1 MSIWEK
7 MGFGGY
13 KGFSHE
19 ADRLLRSAVELA
31 GNLGCEKADTSHLL
45 LAILQ
50 QDQGAAARFLAGK
63 QICEPEVRRQL
74 AQTRRAPALHLDRH
88 DLAPDLRRT
97 MDYAIIG
104 AQNAHLNRAEP
115 EHLLCAMLED
125 DGCTAG
131 VLLASM
137 GLQLTEAVRECRQ
150 LSGQFV
156 LPYQTR
162 AVAGAPRGSRASD
175 KYCRDLTRRAAERE
189 LDPVF
194 CREAELDRMVEILCR
209 RQKNN
214 PCLVGEPGV
223 GKTALAEG
231 LAQRIAGDRVPRALK
246 GRRLLALDMASLV
259 AGTKYRG
266 DFEERFKNLL
276 EELVRDGS
284 AILFVDEFH
293 TIVGAGAAEGAID
306 AASILKPVLARGEL
320 QMIGATTTEEFR
332 THIQKDAAL
341 ERRFGKVQVEEPT
354 PAQAVDILS
363 GLAPRYER
371 YHNVKLPQETLQA
384 AVELSVRYLPGRF
397 LPDKAI
403 DLVDEACAMIKTE
416 MDSMPSEMDDL
427 AHRITQLQIEQVS
440 LKKETDALSQSRLKD
455 LEKELAELQ
464 DKFRSM
470 KAKWENEKNAIGKVQ
485 SLREQIEQTNADIE
499 KAQREYDLNKAAELK
514 YGKLPQLQKQLEEE
528 EKIAAAKKEDSL
540 LRDRVTDEEIA
551 RIVARWTGIPVEKL
565 VEGERE
571 KLLHLDDVLHQRVIG
586 QDEAVT
592 KVSEAILRSRAGIA
606 NPNRPIGSF
615 LFLGP
620 TGVGKTELAKALA
633 QALFDDERNMVR
645 IDMTEYMEKF
655 SVSRLIGAPPG
666 YVGYE
671 EGGQLT
677 EAVRRKPYS
686 VVLFDEVEKAHPD
699 VFNILLQVLDDGRIT
714 DSQGRTVDFKNT
726 VIILTSNLGSD
737 IILNNLEQRRANGS
751 NELSEEAKHQIDQL
765 LKSKFRPEFLN
776 RLDEIVYYKSLT
788 KDEMRRIVDL
798 QLQDLRKRME
808 EGKHLKLEVTT
819 AAKDFIIDSAY
830 DSVYGARPIKRFIQ
844 SRVETLIAKAIIQGS
859 YTEGN
864 TLTVDCENGALTLR

>member
-1 MSIWEK
+1 MSIWDA
-7 MGFGGY
+7 FGKGRY
-13 KGFSHE
+13 KGFSRE
-19 ADRLLRSAVELA
+19 AGQLLDKAVELA
-31 GNLGCEKADTSHLL
+31 GGLGCKKADTGHLL
-45 LAILQ
+45 WAMLQ
-50 QDQGAAARFLAGK
+50 ADGGPAARFLAGK
-63 QICEPEVRRQL
+63 NISELEVRRQL
-74 AQTRRAPALHLDRH
+74 SAGRDGSVTR
-88 DLAPDLRRT
+88 LARGDMAADLRRA

-403 DLVDEACAMIKTE
+403 DLVDEACA
-416 MDSMPSEMDDL
+416 
-427 AHRITQLQIEQVS
+427 A
-440 LKKETDALSQSRLKD
+440 
-455 LEKELAELQ
+455 
-464 DKFRSM
+464 
-470 KAKWENEKNAIGKVQ
+470 
-485 SLREQIEQTNADIE
+485 
-499 KAQREYDLNKAAELK
+499 
-514 YGKLPQLQKQLEEE
+514 
-528 EKIAAAKKEDSL
+528 
-540 LRDRVTDEEIA
+540 A
-551 RIVARWTGIPVEKL
+551 RIRA
-565 VEGERE
+565 ERE
-571 KLLHLDDVLHQRVIG
+571 KQPQPVLTPDDIAHVVAQASGVPTERVGEQERERLEKLEQRLNEEIVG
-586 QDEAVT
+586 QSRAVAA
-592 KVSEAILRSRAGIA
+592 VAGAIRRSRTGLGE
-606 NPNRPIGSF
+606 PGRPIGAM

-620 TGVGKTELAKALA
+620 TGVGKTALARALAVSWFGSEKAL
-633 QALFDDERNMVR
+633 LKFDMS
-645 IDMTEYMEKF
+645 EYQEQHTAA
-655 SVSRLIGAPPG
+655 RLLGAPPG
-666 YVGYE
+666 YLGHD

-677 EAVRRKPYS
+677 EAVRRRPYS
-686 VVLFDEVEKAHPD
+686 VVLFDEIEKAHPD
-699 VFNILLQVLDDGRIT
+699 IQNILLQILEDGQLTDAMGRKADFRNTIVL
-714 DSQGRTVDFKNT
+714 
-726 VIILTSNLGSD
+726 LTSNLGARFLAGQSAPLGFAAGSEAVFEKQSAQAVEEAKKWFRPELAGRLD
-737 IILNNLEQRRANGS
+737 EMIVFRPLADDSLCAIAEKLLCQLEQRAAGSGYQLHHTPQVGRA
-751 NELSEEAKHQIDQL
+751 L
-765 LKSKFRPEFLN
+765 
-776 RLDEIVYYKSLT
+776 
-788 KDEMRRIVDL
+788 
-798 QLQDLRKRME
+798 
-808 EGKHLKLEVTT
+808 
-819 AAKDFIIDSAY
+819 AAKARSA
-830 DSVYGARPIKRFIQ
+830 YGARELR
-844 SRVETLIAKAIIQGS
+844 RAVDRAVEQALADRIASGTANTGQHWTADCSADGSIILR
-859 YTEGN
+859 EDE
-864 TLTVDCENGALTLR
+864 TVTM